1 MLNSILRSCERLAQ
15 SQSASVG
22 RVSCGCQC
30 LQTLVTTL
38 PGGMQPSMTYTVD
51 HEHAAMNF
59 NPVLLARDMHLS
71 ISVYTFGGRAG
82 LPQAVLVM
90 VSRWKHGRRTS

>member
-1 MLNSILRSCERLAQ
+1 
-15 SQSASVG
+15 
-22 RVSCGCQC
+22 
-30 LQTLVTTL
+30 
-38 PGGMQPSMTYTVD
+38 MTYTVD

-90 VSRWKHGRRTS
+90 VSQWKHGRRTS